1 MKRNKHQSE
10 LDFKMM
16 SFFFKV
22 RDGFKSPLEKVRKA
36 KIEEGFHVLDYG
48 CGPGSYTIVAAEK
61 VGPKGRIFAADIHP
75 LALESVKERA
85 IKKGLHNIDVIQT
98 DCYTNLDNDS
108 IDVIMCFDVFHDITN
123 KIDLLKE
130 FHRVLKSNGIL
141 SFDDHHLK
149 EEEIIALITS
159 EKMFKLS
166 EKQDKQFNF
175 IKLVE

>member
-1 MKRNKHQSE
+1 
-10 LDFKMM
+10 MM

-22 RDGFKSPLEKVRKA
+22 RDTFKSPLEKVRKA
-36 KIEEGFHVLDYG
+36 KIEEDFIVLDYG

-61 VGPKGRIFAADIHP
+61 VGPKGRIFAVDIHP
-75 LALESVKERA
+75 SALESVKERA
-85 IKKGLHNIDVIQT
+85 MKKGLHNIDVIQT
-98 DCYTNLDNDS
+98 DCYTNLDNES
-108 IDVIMCFDVFHDITN
+108 VDVIMCFDVFHDITN

-159 EKMFKLS
+159 EKLFKLS

-175 IKLVE
+175 IKLGE